1 MTYKKNH
8 YYYIRRLRHR
18 LSICH
23 YMRPFCEAIRL
34 RKLLYRIGIS
44 LPLIITGS
52 VLPFMANAQNQQ
64 QPPTSEMETVV
75 VEATRMSRQLAQVP
89 TAITVVNQNDIQLGR
104 QQLALDE
111 ALNRVPGVFM
121 QNRYNYAQDLR
132 ISIRGFGA
140 RAAFGIRGIK
150 ILVDGI
156 PETLPDGT
164 GQVDSIDLGATRNI
178 EVIRGPSSSL
188 YGNAS
193 GGVINITSEDGP
205 EIPYI
210 STRISAGD
218 YDFQKVQLKAGGQT
232 DLLNYFVSF
241 SDMEVGGYRE
251 HSQAESSQFTG
262 RFNFDL
268 GEDRD
273 FRVVFN
279 ATDQPIS
286 NDPGGVKEA
295 DAAANPRAAR
305 GRNVTYDTG
314 EALNQERIGFV
325 FSTPIGENGELAARN
340 YFVWRDFS
348 NKLPQFPKA
357 DAVELKRFFAGGG
370 ITYTHSNTLAGMPNR
385 LIVGFDIDDQNDE
398 RKRFLNNKGILGELQ
413 FNQNEDFSARGI
425 FLQNELTLNEKL
437 QLSFGLRYDEVEYS
451 VTDSFLSDGNDSGN
465 RKLNDASPM
474 LGAIYDLSPTINL
487 FGSIATSFETP
498 STSDFANP
506 SGGGGFNPS
515 LDPQNATNHE
525 IGLRGTIDERQYFE
539 VALFNIDIKKEIV
552 PFDDDGRTY
561 YQNAGSSGR
570 SGIELSLV
578 SDISDRVRTSLS
590 YSYGDFEFESFQ
602 TIAIDSN
609 GAQTIDKDYSGNNTP
624 GTVEHL
630 LFGEITY
637 THPNGWFGAF
647 DFMHVG
653 EQFANNA
660 NTVKVDAHTI
670 ANLRLGFEKE
680 VGSITISPFLGINN
694 LFDENYYSNIRLNA
708 YGSRYFETAPTRNI
722 YAGFTADFGFR

>member
-1 MTYKKNH
+1 MMYPQFH
-8 YYYIRRLRHR
+8 YTRRLRHR
-18 LSICH
+18 PGICHHTLPFNEVTRLKTLISRTGLSI
-23 YMRPFCEAIRL
+23 I
-34 RKLLYRIGIS
+34 
-44 LPLIITGS
+44 LIITGS
-52 VLPFMANAQNQQ
+52 FLPVLLNAQNNQQ
-64 QPPTSEMETVV
+64 SSTSAMETVV
-75 VEATRMSRQLAQVP
+75 VEATRMSRPLGQVP
-89 TAITVVNQNDIQLGR
+89 TAVTVVNQNDIQFGR

-111 ALNRVPGVFM
+111 VLNRVPGVFM

-164 GQVDSIDLGATRNI
+164 GQVDSIDLGATRSI

-193 GGVINITSEDGP
+193 GGVINITSEEGP
-205 EIPYI
+205 ETPYV
-210 STRISAGD
+210 STRISGGD
-218 YDFQKVQLKAGGQT
+218 YGFQKVQLKTGGQT
-232 DLLNYFVSF
+232 DFLNYFLSF
-241 SDMEVGGYRE
+241 SDMEIGGYRE
-251 HSQAESSQFTG
+251 HSQAKNSQFTG

-268 GEDRD
+268 GEDRN

-286 NDPGGVKEA
+286 NDPGGVNAA
-295 DAAANPRAAR
+295 DATANPRAAR

-314 EALNQERIGFV
+314 EALSQERIGFV

-340 YFVWRDFS
+340 YFVWRKFS

-357 DAVELKRFFAGGG
+357 DAVDLKRFFVGGG

-385 LIVGFDIDDQNDE
+385 VIIGFDVDDQNDE
-398 RKRFLNNKGILGELQ
+398 RMRFLNNKGILGGLQ
-413 FNQNEDFSARGI
+413 FNQNEDFSAHGV
-425 FLQNELTLNEKL
+425 FLQNELSVNEKL
-437 QLSFGLRYDEVEYS
+437 QLSFGLRYDEVAYS
-451 VTDSFLSDGNDSGN
+451 VTDNFLSDGNDSGN
-465 RKLNDASPM
+465 RNLHDASPM
-474 LGAIYDLSPTINL
+474 LGAIYSLSPTVNL

-515 LDPQNATNHE
+515 LDPQSATNHE
-525 IGLRGTIDERQYFE
+525 IGLRGTIGERQYFE
-539 VALFNIDIKKEIV
+539 VALFNIDINKEIV

-561 YQNAGSSGR
+561 YQNAGTSSR
-570 SGIELSLV
+570 SGIELSW
-578 SDISDRVRTSLS
+578 ISNPTDRIRTSLS

-602 TIAIDSN
+602 TISIDGS
-609 GAQTIDKDYSGNNTP
+609 GVRTIDKDYSGNNTP
-624 GTVEHL
+624 GTVDHL
-630 LFGEITY
+630 LFGEVTY
-637 THPNGWFGAF
+637 THPYGWFGAF

-660 NTVKVDAHTI
+660 NTVKVDSHTI
-670 ANLRLGFEKE
+670 ANFRLGLEKKM
-680 VGSITISPFLGINN
+680 GSTTVSPFLGINN

-722 YAGFTADFGFR
+722 YAGFTVDFGLR

>member
-1 MTYKKNH
+1 MIRSKFHCT
-8 YYYIRRLRHR
+8 RRLQRGLR
-18 LSICH
+18 ICH
-23 YMRPFCEAIRL
+23 HTLPFHEATRL
-34 RKLLYRIGIS
+34 RAMISCIGFSIV
-44 LPLIITGS
+44 LIITGS
-52 VLPFMANAQNQQ
+52 FFPILLNAQNDQ
-64 QPPTSEMETVV
+64 QPSVSAMETIV
-75 VEATRMSRQLAQVP
+75 VEATRMSRPLAQVP
-89 TAITVVNQNDIQLGR
+89 TAITVVNQNDIQFGR

-111 ALNRVPGVFM
+111 VLNRVPGVFM

-164 GQVDSIDLGATRNI
+164 GQVDSIDLGATRSI

-193 GGVINITSEDGP
+193 GGVINIISEEGP

-218 YDFQKVQLKAGGQT
+218 YNFQKVQLKAGGQT

-241 SDMEVGGYRE
+241 SDMEIGGYRE
-251 HSQAESSQFTG
+251 HSQAENSQFTG
-262 RFNFDL
+262 RFNFNLDK
-268 GEDRD
+268 DRT

-286 NDPGGVKEA
+286 NDPGGVNAA

-314 EALNQERIGFV
+314 EALSQERIGFV
-325 FSTPIGENGELAARN
+325 FSTPIGESGELTARN

-357 DAVELKRFFAGGG
+357 DAVNLNRFFTGGG
-370 ITYTHSNTLAGMPNR
+370 ITYTHSNTLVGMPNR
-385 LIVGFDIDDQNDE
+385 LIIGFDIDDQNDE
-398 RKRFLNNKGILGELQ
+398 RMRFLNNKGILGELQ
-413 FNQNEDFSARGI
+413 FNQNENFSAHGVFI
-425 FLQNELTLNEKL
+425 QNELSVNEKL
-437 QLSFGLRYDEVEYS
+437 QLSFGLRYDQVNYS
-451 VTDSFLSDGNDSGN
+451 VTDNFLSDGNDSGN

-474 LGAIYDLSPTINL
+474 LGATYNLSPTVNL

-506 SGGGGFNPS
+506 NGGGGFNPS
-515 LDPQNATNHE
+515 LDPQSATNHE
-525 IGLRGTIDERQYFE
+525 IGLRGTISEHQYFE
-539 VALFNIDIKKEIV
+539 VALFNIDINKEIV

-561 YQNAGSSGR
+561 YQNAGTSSR
-570 SGIELSLV
+570 SGIELSW
-578 SDISDRVRTSLS
+578 ISNPTDRVRTSLS
-590 YSYGDFEFESFQ
+590 YSYGDFEFENFQ
-602 TIAIDSN
+602 TISIDGN
-609 GAQTIDKDYSGNNTP
+609 GVQKIDKDYSGNNTP
-624 GTVEHL
+624 GTVDHL
-630 LFGEITY
+630 LFGEVTY
-637 THPNGWFGAF
+637 THPYGWFGAF

-670 ANLRLGFEKE
+670 ANFRLGLERE
-680 VGSITISPFLGINN
+680 IGSTTVSPFLGINN
-694 LFDENYYSNIRLNA
+694 IFDKNYYSNIRLNA
-708 YGSRYFETAPTRNI
+708 FGSRYFETAPARNI
-722 YAGFTADFGFR
+722 YAGFTVDFGFR